1 MSHSRTDHS
10 KSPKTSKSF
19 VNDVDFGEG
28 IDLVAGLTAAA
39 LSANQLGKVAH
50 SKKHKTEHLAKAGLG
65 AVVALGALEMFRREH
80 EEGKHH
86 HDGSRSR
93 SSYIHEHPHNHGS
106 HRHLADL

>member
-1 MSHSRTDHS
+1 MPHSQADHP
-10 KSPKTSKSF
+10 KSPKSSRGLI
-19 VNDVDFGEG
+19 NDVDFGEG

-39 LSANQLGKVAH
+39 LSADQLGKVAR

-86 HDGSRSR
+86 HDGGNDKG
-93 SSYIHEHPHNHGS
+93 SYSHQHPHNDGS
-106 HRHLADL
+106 HRHSADL